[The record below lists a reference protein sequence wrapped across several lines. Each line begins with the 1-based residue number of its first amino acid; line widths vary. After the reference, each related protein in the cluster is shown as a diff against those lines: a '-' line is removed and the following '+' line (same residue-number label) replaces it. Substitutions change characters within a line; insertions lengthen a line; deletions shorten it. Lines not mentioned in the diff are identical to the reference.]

1 MAARRKGMLRHPRT
15 TQEARAEDEY
25 TRAKRRKNNLPQAY
39 DDIFPSEEK
48 SWKRLSKGRKQYKP
62 KDI

>member
-25 TRAKRRKNNLPQAY
+25 TRAKRSRRRLPNAY
-39 DDIFPSEEK
+39 DDIFPSQEK
-48 SWKRLSKGRKQYKP
+48 SWKRKSKRRKSWDK
-62 KDI
+62 